1 MVGGLGAVVGS
12 SNGTSVNVDW
22 TGSGLVEVR
31 VSAPRPDGGYCE
43 TTRRLMVRMSTR
55 LRPTLDFARRNLCLG
70 ERTVLRVA
78 GQFARY
84 RWNDGSTADSLV
96 VDQFGLYWVEVED
109 DAGCTGISDSVL
121 VRVHPPPVIT
131 VAGATFLCRD
141 EQTVLTATA
150 GGNDVVQWEWSTG
163 ARTPSIPVT
172 APGTFTVTG
181 TTINGCRASV
191 THVVRAG
198 RYPATNEYTTFH
210 DLGVIDLGTSVD
222 ALLDTV
228 EASLTILGLRL
239 VSMIAPDGSRGQL
252 RIVDGDS
259 LPGTELWFRMNPQAE
274 GQYRAI
280 VRVVFR
286 EECLD
291 SIDIEIRFTVVRRL
305 VTSAIHIA
313 IPDTVVNVGTTL
325 SLPCRISVPTNS
337 QPEIVDIDLLLHWN
351 ATVFKGQRITGATT
365 LALAT
370 VGNQQFAIIRVPR
383 LDLGSTQVATFALD
397 GIVLLAPTTSTSVV
411 IDSVH
416 IIGNE
421 QYDVSTKDGS
431 VTTQSCWV
439 AGRLVRFGVSYA
451 FSVSARYHGALVDI
465 NAESIPGD
473 DITVMLYTS
482 DGRELQNRRC
492 AIRTDA
498 EGRGRCS
505 INVSDIATGI
515 YLVRAQ
521 SMNGQRT
528 LPVLIAP

>member
-1 MVGGLGAVVGS
+1 
-12 SNGTSVNVDW
+12 
-22 TGSGLVEVR
+22 
-31 VSAPRPDGGYCE
+31 
-43 TTRRLMVRMSTR
+43 
-55 LRPTLDFARRNLCLG
+55 
-70 ERTVLRVA
+70 
-78 GQFARY
+78 
-84 RWNDGSTADSLV
+84 
-96 VDQFGLYWVEVED
+96 
-109 DAGCTGISDSVL
+109 
-121 VRVHPPPVIT
+121 
-131 VAGATFLCRD
+131 LCRD